1 MAAPPAVSGE
11 LSMNRNTGL
20 DVEVQQLQA
29 LLTMSRELMQVDEPL
44 AALALAGRAMAD
56 LAQVNKALLLIR
68 GEVNESIG
76 FDHTGRPRKAGL
88 THDWHRMALAR
99 LENGAGDTA
108 TSPPRTMLVGVP
120 SQHAMAMLAAGWTN
134 DVAPEEWT
142 GRRRLLE
149 TILELSVA
157 TLGRISAR
165 SSLEVLVSTQY
176 DQMAGTAQAHADEL
190 ARRDEAESEMRT
202 LALTDILTGLN
213 NRRGFFVQAEHMF
226 RLARRKHAGCAVI
239 YADIDG
245 LKLVNDQLGHE
256 TGDQL
261 IRDAAIVLRESLR
274 DTDVLARLGD
284 DEFVAFALDDAHP
297 RVILARLRENLHAFN
312 LMQER
317 TYRLSISA
325 GAVQCDPDSDA
336 PLLDYVQRADREMYV
351 HKRRC
356 LH

>member
-1 MAAPPAVSGE
+1 MT
-11 LSMNRNTGL
+11 RNTGS
-20 DVEVQQLQA
+20 DAEVQQLQG
-29 LLTMSRELMQVDEPL
+29 LLAMSRELMQVDNPL
-44 AALALAGRAMAD
+44 AALALAGRAMAE
-56 LAQVNKALLLIR
+56 LAQVDSALLLVR
-68 GEVNESIG
+68 GEVNESVG
-76 FDHTGRPRKAGL
+76 FDRTGRPREAGSH
-88 THDWHRMALAR
+88 HDWHRMALAR
-99 LENGAGDTA
+99 LESGAGSAMPD
-108 TSPPRTMLVGVP
+108 PRTMLVGVP
-120 SQHAMAMLAAGWTN
+120 TRHAMVMLAAGWAN
-134 DVAPEEWT
+134 GAAPEEWA

-157 TLGRISAR
+157 TLSRISAR
-165 SSLEVLVSTQY
+165 SLLEELVSTQY
-176 DQMAGTAQAHADEL
+176 EQMAGTARAHADEL
-190 ARRDEAESEMRT
+190 ARRDEAEGEMRV

-213 NRRGFFVQAEHMF
+213 NRRGFLVQAEQMF
-226 RLARRKHAGCAVI
+226 RLARRRHAVCAVI

-245 LKLVNDQLGHE
+245 LKMVNDQLGHQ

-261 IRDAAIVLRESLR
+261 IQDAAAVLRESLR
-274 DTDVLARLGD
+274 DTDVLARIGG

-297 RVILARLRENLHAFN
+297 RVILARLWENLRAFN

-336 PLLDYVQRADREMYV
+336 PLLDYIRRADREMYM

>member
-1 MAAPPAVSGE
+1 MTK
-11 LSMNRNTGL
+11 NTGSGA
-20 DVEVQQLQA
+20 EVRQLRA
-29 LLTMSRELMQVDEPL
+29 LLTMSRELMQIDEPQ
-44 AALALAGRAMAD
+44 AALALVGRAMSE
-56 LAQVNKALLLIR
+56 LAQVDNALLVVR
-68 GEVNESIG
+68 GEIDASIG
-76 FDHTGRPRKAGL
+76 FDRTGRPRKADRS
-88 THDWHRMALAR
+88 HDWYRMALAR
-99 LENGAGDTA
+99 LERGAGDSA
-108 TSPPRTMLVGVP
+108 MPIPRTMLVGVP
-120 SQHAMAMLAAGWTN
+120 SQQAMAVLIGGWTH
-134 DVAPEEWT
+134 DATSEEWS

-165 SSLEVLVSTQY
+165 CALEDLVSTQY
-176 DQMAGTAQAHADEL
+176 EQMAGTAQAHADEL
-190 ARRDEAESEMRT
+190 TRRDQAEAGMRA
-202 LALTDILTGLN
+202 LALTDVLTGLN

-256 TGDQL
+256 TGDGL
-261 IRDAAIVLRESLR
+261 IRDAAAVLRESLR
-274 DTDVLARLGD
+274 DTDVLARLGG

-325 GAVQCDPDSDA
+325 GAVQCDPYGDA
-336 PLLDYVQRADREMYV
+336 PLSGYVQLADQEMYA
-351 HKRRC
+351 HKQRS

>member
-1 MAAPPAVSGE
+1 MK
-11 LSMNRNTGL
+11 RNPRP
-20 DVEVQQLQA
+20 DADVQQLRN
-29 LLTMSRELMQVDEPL
+29 LLTMSRELMQVDESL
-44 AALALAGRAMAD
+44 AALALAGRAMVE
-56 LAQVNKALLLIR
+56 LAGVDKALLLVR

-76 FDHTGRPRKAGL
+76 FDCDGRPRRGGRN
-88 THDWHRMALAR
+88 HDFHPMALAR
-99 LENGAGDTA
+99 LQGEPGGTDM
-108 TSPPRTMLVGVP
+108 PEPRTMLVAVP
-120 SQHAMAMLAAGWTN
+120 TRRAMAVLAAGWTH
-134 DVAPEEWT
+134 DATPEEWS

-165 SSLEVLVSTQY
+165 GMLEDLVSTQY
-176 DQMAGTAQAHADEL
+176 EQIADTAQAHADEL
-190 ARRDEAESEMRT
+190 ARRDEAETEMRT
-202 LALTDILTGLN
+202 LALTDVLTGLN

-261 IRDAAIVLRESLR
+261 IRDAAAVLRESLR
-274 DTDVLARLGD
+274 DTDVLARLGG
-284 DEFVAFALDDAHP
+284 DEFVAFALNETHP
-297 RVILARLRENLHAFN
+297 HAILSRLKKHLHAFN

-336 PLLDYVQRADREMYV
+336 ALLDYVQQADREMYL